1 MARDAAGGVGCVGEG
16 RAGCRRAKFADAVSL
31 LVEMAWSEPEHS
43 LGDVDHAGDI
53 LIDDAA
59 PQDDWDY
66 ALEVVNNWR
75 SAHSF
80 PLNTF
85 QMRLRANA
93 GTVDPRSLVAQRI
106 KRFSSIDAKLRR
118 FKWLKLSA
126 MQDIG
131 GCRAVVSS
139 ARRVQE
145 LVKLYD
151 ESRNLRH
158 ELIDRDDRERTRSW
172 SLSTPYVRCGARTRT
187 TSSIRVCSSRP

>member
-1 MARDAAGGVGCVGEG
+1 MRLQARHVCRPEETDHL
-16 RAGCRRAKFADAVSL
+16 RAFRGPRRLHFLNRRAKFADAVSL

-145 LVKLYD
+145 LVPP
-151 ESRNLRH
+151 RH
-158 ELIDRDDRERTRSW
+158 NTSEARCREPWHQDREDGRAK
-172 SLSTPYVRCGARTRT
+172 LL
-187 TSSIRVCSSRP
+187 